1 MRLSPE
7 AKKSMQR
14 IQVYAEEAAVAWSAS
29 RQALMAQASRGKND
43 RYTISTAYLLDE
55 LLQHGSTKQ
64 ILGDNVAA
72 LAIYG
77 GTAAHWR
84 TGHLRIRAKASQK
97 KYSESLLPAHH
108 IAKEWNPAGPWHQ
121 KLRSC

>member
-1 MRLSPE
+1 
-7 AKKSMQR
+7 MQR

-29 RQALMAQASRGKND
+29 RQALMAQASREAKND

-55 LLQHGSTKQ
+55 LLQYGSTKQ

-108 IAKEWNPAGPWHQ
+108 IAKEWNPADPWHQ
-121 KLRSC
+121 SL